1 MAATPDVVSPSGTD
15 DAVVATSRGEATGL
29 TTRMSADARRA
40 QLIEVGWQLLQ
51 SRPIHEL
58 PLDEVAAAAGISRT
72 LLFHYFPTKADFYF
86 AVVST
91 MGEQLLRPPRLPGG
105 TATPDRIRSLVDGFV
120 RLVERNRLSYT
131 ALVRGAG
138 GGDQRIVQLIAD
150 TRDALVPR
158 WLDAAGCVDPSPL
171 TTLIVRGWLVGM
183 EETVIAWNPQEVP
196 REALIDHLTESFLA
210 ELTLAE
216 GRP

>member
-1 MAATPDVVSPSGTD
+1 MAVTPDVVSPP
-15 DAVVATSRGEATGL
+15 GL

-91 MGEQLLRPPRLPGG
+91 MGEQLLRPPRLPEGAG
-105 TATPDRIRSLVDGFV
+105 APERIRSLVDGFV

-138 GGDQRIVQLIAD
+138 GGDQRIVDLIAE

-158 WLDAAGCVDPSPL
+158 WLDAADASDAPPL
-171 TTLIVRGWLVGM
+171 TRLIVRGWLVGM
-183 EETVIAWNPQEVP
+183 EETVLAWDPRTVS
-196 REALIDHLTESFLA
+196 REALVEHLTASFLA

-216 GRP
+216 GRT

>member
-1 MAATPDVVSPSGTD
+1 
-15 DAVVATSRGEATGL
+15 
-29 TTRMSADARRA
+29 
-40 QLIEVGWQLLQ
+40 
-51 SRPIHEL
+51 
-58 PLDEVAAAAGISRT
+58 
-72 LLFHYFPTKADFYF
+72 
-86 AVVST
+86 
-91 MGEQLLRPPRLPGG
+91 
-105 TATPDRIRSLVDGFV
+105 V

>member
-1 MAATPDVVSPSGTD
+1 MAVTPDVVSQP
-15 DAVVATSRGEATGL
+15 GL

-40 QLIEVGWQLLQ
+40 QLIDVGWQLLQ

-86 AVVST
+86 AVVSS
-91 MGEQLLRPPRLPGG
+91 MGERLLHPPRLPEG
-105 TATPDRIRSLVDGFV
+105 ASPAQRIRSLVEGFV

-138 GGDQRIVQLIAD
+138 GGDQRIVELIAD

-158 WLDAAGCVDPSPL
+158 WLDAADSPAASSL
-171 TTLIVRGWLVGM
+171 TTLVVRGWLVGM
-183 EETVIAWNPQEVP
+183 EETVIAWDPQEVS

-210 ELTLAE
+210 ELQLAE
-216 GRP
+216 GRT

>member
-1 MAATPDVVSPSGTD
+1 MASPIRADKGGSADPPGP
-15 DAVVATSRGEATGL
+15 SGL

-40 QLIEVGWQLLQ
+40 QLIEVGWELLQ

-58 PLDEVAAAAGISRT
+58 PLDEVAAGAGISRT

-91 MGEQLLRPPRLPGG
+91 KGEQLLRPPRLPQGAG
-105 TATPDRIRSLVDGFV
+105 PSERIRALVDGFV

-138 GGDQRIVQLIAD
+138 GGDQRIVDLIAD

-158 WLDAAGCVDPSPL
+158 WLDAAGCPDATPL
-171 TTLIVRGWLVGM
+171 TQLVVRGWLVGM
-183 EETVIAWNPQEVP
+183 EETVIAWDPSRVS
-196 REALIDHLTESFLA
+196 RTTLIDHLTASFLA
-210 ELTLAE
+210 ELALAQE
-216 GRP
+216 GS

>member
-1 MAATPDVVSPSGTD
+1 
-15 DAVVATSRGEATGL
+15 
-29 TTRMSADARRA
+29 MSADARRA
-40 QLIEVGWQLLQ
+40 QLIEVGWELLQ

-91 MGEQLLRPPRLPGG
+91 MGQRLLRPPRLPEGLG
-105 TATPDRIRSLVDGFV
+105 PVERIRTLVDGFV
-120 RLVERNRLSYT
+120 RLVERNRMSYT

-138 GGDQRIVQLIAD
+138 GGDQRIVDLIAD

-158 WLDAAGCVDPSPL
+158 WLDAAATSDASPL
-171 TTLIVRGWLVGM
+171 TCLVVRGWLVGM
-183 EETVIAWNPQEVP
+183 EETVIAWDCATVS
-196 REALIDHLTESFLA
+196 RDALIDHLTSSFLA
-210 ELTLAE
+210 EISLAQT
-216 GRP
+216 GS